1 MFFQP
6 LIYYF
11 IFVLAAS
18 SLRITNPSLFFFL
31 SFLLHSSDSLMELKA
46 TESNN
51 DLKKKNCFQQL
62 PFPTFHFSYIIQPW
76 LPKSFSSA
84 ISSKVLIPLIY
95 LFNIFFFPSCCS
107 LLIFYRSRRLPI
119 NIYTA

>member
-11 IFVLAAS
+11 ILVLAAS
-18 SLRITNPSLFFFL
+18 SLRITNPSLFYFFS
-31 SFLLHSSDSLMELKA
+31 SFSLHSSDSLMELKA

-62 PFPTFHFSYIIQPW
+62 PFPTFHFSYFTQPW
-76 LPKSFSSA
+76 LPKSFSFA

-107 LLIFYRSRRLPI
+107 LLIFLQK
-119 NIYTA
+119 

>member
-18 SLRITNPSLFFFL
+18 SLRTTNSS

-51 DLKKKNCFQQL
+51 DLKKKLFSTTSL
-62 PFPTFHFSYIIQPW
+62 SYFSFHFSYFTQPW

-84 ISSKVLIPLIY
+84 IS
-95 LFNIFFFPSCCS
+95 
-107 LLIFYRSRRLPI
+107 
-119 NIYTA
+119 